1 MSFAVRYLGG
11 PIAPWLR
18 GFRCR
23 GVAILMCF
31 VVGLISDELN
41 PSSLVPGD
49 SAMLLH
55 IATETSNVYQTAHI
69 IPSCPVRLAGWRG
82 G

>member
-1 MSFAVRYLGG
+1 MSFAVRYLGD

-49 SAMLLH
+49 SAAMLLY

-69 IPSCPVRLAGWRG
+69 MYHGILK
-82 G
+82 